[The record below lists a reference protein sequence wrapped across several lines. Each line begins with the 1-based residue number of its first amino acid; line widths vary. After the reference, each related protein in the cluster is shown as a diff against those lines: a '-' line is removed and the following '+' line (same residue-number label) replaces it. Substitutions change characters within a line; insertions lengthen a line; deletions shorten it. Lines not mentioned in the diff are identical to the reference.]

1 MLNINI
7 KELFQ
12 EFNLLSKTV
21 ALENVVLHYS

>member
-12 EFNLLSKTV
+12 EFYLLSKTV
-21 ALENVVLHYS
+21 VLENVVLHYS